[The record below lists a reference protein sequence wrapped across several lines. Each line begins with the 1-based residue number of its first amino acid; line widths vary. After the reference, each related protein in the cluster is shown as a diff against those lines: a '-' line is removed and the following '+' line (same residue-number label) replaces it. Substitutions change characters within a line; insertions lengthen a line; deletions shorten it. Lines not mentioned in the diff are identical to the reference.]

1 MLTPMREGAI
11 IDIMRDGGSRNQL
24 IVRNLD
30 EAVVRE
36 LKLRAARH
44 GRSAE
49 AEHREILRQTLLPA
63 EAKRPLKDLLLA
75 IPGVGE
81 DADFERV
88 RDLGRDVD
96 L

>member
-1 MLTPMREGAI
+1 MSSDRPK
-11 IDIMRDGGSRNQL
+11 NQL

-30 EAVVRE
+30 EEVVRE

-49 AEHREILRQTLLPA
+49 AEHREILRQALLPA
-63 EAKRPLKDLLLA
+63 ETRKPLKDLLLA
-75 IPGVGE
+75 IPQVGE
-81 DADFERV
+81 DADFAR
-88 RDLGRDVD
+88 RDDRGRQVD

>member
-1 MLTPMREGAI
+1 MKQAP
-11 IDIMRDGGSRNQL
+11 RNQL
-24 IVRNLD
+24 IVRNLE

-49 AEHREILRQTLLPA
+49 AEHREILRHALLPA
-63 EAKRPLKDLLLA
+63 ATRTPFKELLLA
-75 IPGVGE
+75 MPAVGE
-81 DADFERV
+81 DADFERLPD
-88 RDLGRDVD
+88 RGRDVE